1 MRSSSGG
8 FYPES
13 KAVGMSP
20 PWDTRVRVL
29 CEGCKWPRKTPRLV
43 SEQTP
48 SYSSE
53 RVRNGVAVT
62 MRLLTSPGG
71 SIDESVIVNRKDV
84 GVFFSLCLSA
94 VLSTLNCLLFGLPRR
109 RASKYKMLPGSI
121 IQGRG
126 PGNITFGCLIPCTW
140 F

>member
-20 PWDTRVRVL
+20 PWDMRVRVL
-29 CEGCKWPRKTPRLV
+29 CEGCKWPRKTPRPA
-43 SEQTP
+43 SERTP
-48 SYSSE
+48 SYFSE
-53 RVRNGVAVT
+53 CVRNGVDVM

-71 SIDESVIVNRKDV
+71 FINQFVVVNRKDV
-84 GVFFSLCLSA
+84 FFFFPLCLSA
-94 VLSTLNCLLFGLPRR
+94 VLSTLNCLLFGLSRR

-126 PGNITFGCLIPCTW
+126 SGNITFRCLIPCTW